1 VCLPNTLI
9 TVNGRCNLQED
20 DVEYESWAQLP
31 LNNDLTE
38 PHLSFTTWNSCNNAT
53 LPRARCSHLSVTFS
67 CSLKCFLQY
76 EVLLKTKLH
85 NNWKSRSSCRLF
97 VSIQVWRLFSHRGF
111 LQYTLKRKEGPT
123 TSRKKPTPHM
133 PIWPTS
139 RGLI

>member
-111 LQYTLKRKEGPT
+111 YNIHWNARRDQPLVGKNQ
-123 TSRKKPTPHM
+123 
-133 PIWPTS
+133 
-139 RGLI
+139 